1 MGVNAWIGKLADGT
15 VATVQAMPWGWKP
28 WGCGGG
34 DRGSCNDGWIQ
45 FEICEDSLN
54 DKSYAQ
60 RVYNEACELTAY
72 LCKMY
77 HLDPH
82 GEVNFKG
89 AYVPV
94 ILDHKTSYLLGLG
107 NNHGDVQ
114 HWFPKIL
121 GKT

>member
-1 MGVNAWIGKLADGT
+1 MEVTFYIKHYG
-15 VATVQAMPWGWKP
+15 
-28 WGCGGG
+28 
-34 DRGSCNDGWIQ
+34 
-45 FEICEDSLN
+45 CEDSLN